1 MTTVHPTMFVATD
14 LNGLTSLFTPRNKR
28 GALVHSH
35 TGNVVSIENVPV
47 SGFRIVVSDEDFNV
61 TKRQPTVNI
70 FDPRGFIV
78 RCNTTNIFQMMME
91 STVVDGVIVDECVW
105 AVRNGVSLLMKHN
118 SNMLTTALMPKVY
131 IKQEDVPFGS
141 IVTLKNGTELQYVG
155 YHGFYVDNNTDVT
168 PLYNLHAYYELDGK
182 EFNPKHVSASNK
194 FHILRYRSP
203 VKLPDKLQTTKGTY
217 FKLDGQER
225 FYNVVSHSPNYLIRS
240 RYVTKPLS
248 EFKMSEHRKVQI
260 KDNTGKIAFVII
272 PNKRETQYITAYPC
286 EYNETNMH
294 KIFNWVFNANET
306 YRSSLKMLSENS
318 TFTYI
323 EHFLEDEKGKE
334 III

>member
-28 GALVHSH
+28 GALAHSR
-35 TGNVVSIENVPV
+35 TGNVVSIENVPI

-91 STVVDGVIVDECVW
+91 STVVDGTIIDECVW
-105 AVRNGVSLLMKHN
+105 AVRNGVSLLMKYN
-118 SNMLTTALMPKVY
+118 SNMLKTALQPKIY

-155 YHGFYVDNNTDVT
+155 NHGFYVDNNNDVI

-182 EFNPKHVSASNK
+182 EFNSKYVTASNK
-194 FHILRYRSP
+194 FHILRYKSP
-203 VKLPDKLQTTKGTY
+203 VKIPDKFQITKGTY
-217 FKLDGQER
+217 FKIDGQER
-225 FYNVVSHSPNYLIRS
+225 FYNVFSHSPTQLLRS
-240 RYVTKPLS
+240 RYVTKPIS

-260 KDNTGKIAFVII
+260 KVNTDNISFVIM
-272 PNKRETQYITAYPC
+272 PNKRDAQYVTAYPC
-286 EYNETNMH
+286 EYNETNMR
-294 KIFNWVFNANET
+294 KIFNEVFNMSES
-306 YRSSLKMLSENS
+306 YRVSLTSLPENS
-318 TFTYI
+318 TFTYV
-323 EHFLEDEKGKE
+323 EHFLEDENGME
-334 III
+334 TIV